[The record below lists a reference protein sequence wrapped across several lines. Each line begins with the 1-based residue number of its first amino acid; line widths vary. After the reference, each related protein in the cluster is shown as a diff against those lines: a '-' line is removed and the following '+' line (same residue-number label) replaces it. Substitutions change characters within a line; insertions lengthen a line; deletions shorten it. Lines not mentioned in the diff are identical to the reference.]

1 MNPTLKSI
9 HVDPVEG
16 QPAAEPVF
24 MVDSRGNLIIEH
36 AAQRLT
42 FTAAGALE
50 LLKFLERTGYR
61 AHANSIAKGV
71 PA

>member
-1 MNPTLKSI
+1 MIPTLESI
-9 HVDPVEG
+9 HADPVDG
-16 QPAAEPVF
+16 QPAAAPVF
-24 MVDSRGNLIIEH
+24 MVDSRGNLIIESGGY
-36 AAQRLT
+36 RTT

-50 LLKFLERTGYR
+50 LLKFLERTGYQ

>member
-1 MNPTLKSI
+1 MMPTLKSI
-9 HVDPVEG
+9 HVEPVDG
-16 QPAAEPVF
+16 QPAGEPVF
-24 MVDSRGNLIIEH
+24 LIDSRGNLIIEQGE
-36 AAQRLT
+36 QRLT

-50 LLKFLERTGYR
+50 LLKFLDRTGYQ